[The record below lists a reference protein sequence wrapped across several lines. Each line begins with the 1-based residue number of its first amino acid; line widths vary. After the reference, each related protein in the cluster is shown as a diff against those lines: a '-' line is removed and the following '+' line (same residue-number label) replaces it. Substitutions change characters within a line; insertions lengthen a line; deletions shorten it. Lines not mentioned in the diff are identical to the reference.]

1 MLEVFD
7 RDIFHMGGDEVFFQ
21 CWYYQE
27 QIRNWQRAEGSYDL
41 MDLWGMFQEKG
52 NVMAI
57 WKLFCN
63 RFEKWKEI
71 FIFNCFYTFNGSFV
85 WQLCSIGQVKGSKL
99 FASHYSNC
107 VDFGYDIKRKTL
119 SGSFTIH
126 YSNLDWLWVIINFY
140 ILWPFAE
147 LDFMQWH

>member
-52 NVMAI
+52 NVAI
-57 WKLFCN
+57 
-63 RFEKWKEI
+63 
-71 FIFNCFYTFNGSFV
+71 
-85 WQLCSIGQVKGSKL
+85 
-99 FASHYSNC
+99 
-107 VDFGYDIKRKTL
+107 
-119 SGSFTIH
+119 
-126 YSNLDWLWVIINFY
+126 
-140 ILWPFAE
+140 
-147 LDFMQWH
+147 